1 MTEACELTSPS
12 RGNEMSSSQVK
23 EHLTDKFVGTL
34 STPTPA
40 LPLSML
46 VCRMAQTRWQL
57 TTLEGRVRRKNVD
70 LEKYSNFV
78 TFDSVRAL
86 EGQRKP
92 SFEQL

>member
-1 MTEACELTSPS
+1 
-12 RGNEMSSSQVK
+12 MSSRQVK

-34 STPTPA
+34 SALSPA

-78 TFDSVRAL
+78 TFDIVRAL

>member
-1 MTEACELTSPS
+1 
-12 RGNEMSSSQVK
+12 MSSRQVK
-23 EHLTDKFVGTL
+23 EHLTDKFVRTL
-34 STPTPA
+34 SALPPA

-57 TTLEGRVRRKNVD
+57 TTKEGRVRRKNVD

-78 TFDSVRAL
+78 TFDIVRAI

>member
-1 MTEACELTSPS
+1 
-12 RGNEMSSSQVK
+12 MSSRQVK

-34 STPTPA
+34 SALLPA

-46 VCRMAQTRWQL
+46 VCRMAKTRWQL
-57 TTLEGRVRRKNVD
+57 TTKEGRVRRKNVD

-78 TFDSVRAL
+78 TFDIVRAL

>member
-1 MTEACELTSPS
+1 
-12 RGNEMSSSQVK
+12 MSSRQVK

-34 STPTPA
+34 SALLPA

-57 TTLEGRVRRKNVD
+57 TTKEGRVRRKNVD

-78 TFDSVRAL
+78 TFDIVRAL